1 MPASPVEQ
9 ARRINRT
16 WIVHGGLDRDADRY
30 LQWLEETRPDILEDV
45 CARAVAAA
53 RAASAEHR
61 DPKSDFYTA
70 LFSRATPAEREE
82 FLGNHLWTRHLSE
95 ALETIERLA
104 ASQEISS
111 PGRSV

>member
-30 LQWLEETRPDILEDV
+30 LQRLEETRPDILEDV

-53 RAASAEHR
+53 RAASAENR
-61 DPKSDFYTA
+61 DPKPDFYTA

-82 FLGNHLWTRHLSE
+82 FLQGHLWTRHLTE
-95 ALETIERLA
+95 ALEAVERLA
-104 ASQEISS
+104 AGEEISS
-111 PGRSV
+111 QQRPA